1 MNQLK
6 KLFYKESKYILL
18 VDQAFI
24 SIINFGSILV
34 IAKLASILVF
44 SSFVVVYSYLYFT
57 YIFLTLLLSN
67 PILIFLKKKWSNNEE
82 NYLMVIILLNIVFNL
97 LISTILYTF
106 LSYQIEGVSYLS
118 FLFVSLSMTLFEI
131 LKKYIF
137 STNNISIIYAML
149 SSILLNILFFSFLF
163 IFKNELNLNEILK
176 VYWFSF
182 SLVVLSLLS
191 FFYFKKVFNV
201 NYKNISFAFIIDV
214 AKTHINYS
222 KWLILGGIA
231 FWGYSQ
237 GIYIIA
243 KSFNI
248 DDLVIGK
255 VRTIQNLLGIFNILA
270 FTIENYYT
278 PIFSSKVKKNLIA
291 EVIPSLKEYY
301 KENTLRIFILF
312 AAALPIGLYFYN
324 IMYSDKFGNGL
335 IIFIIFYLIQLALI
349 IIKPIAIALKVIEV
363 TKPFFVSHIF
373 AALSLLI
380 FTPFLLNKNNAVSFS
395 LIFVI
400 ANIIYFYIIAHSFY
414 LNYKK

>member
-82 NYLMVIILLNIVFNL
+82 NYLIVIILLNIVFNL

-106 LSYQIEGVSYLS
+106 LSYQIEGVSYVS

-149 SSILLNILFFSFLF
+149 SSILLNILFFGFLF

-191 FFYFKKVFNV
+191 LFYFKKVFNV

-237 GIYIIA
+237 GIYILA

>member
-1 MNQLK
+1 
-6 KLFYKESKYILL
+6 
-18 VDQAFI
+18 
-24 SIINFGSILV
+24 
-34 IAKLASILVF
+34 
-44 SSFVVVYSYLYFT
+44 
-57 YIFLTLLLSN
+57 
-67 PILIFLKKKWSNNEE
+67 
-82 NYLMVIILLNIVFNL
+82 
-97 LISTILYTF
+97 
-106 LSYQIEGVSYLS
+106 
-118 FLFVSLSMTLFEI
+118 
-131 LKKYIF
+131 
-137 STNNISIIYAML
+137 ML
-149 SSILLNILFFSFLF
+149 SSILLNILFFGFLF

-176 VYWFSF
+176 AYWFSF

-201 NYKNISFAFIIDV
+201 NYKNLSFAFIIDV

-373 AALSLLI
+373 AALSLLV

-395 LIFVI
+395 IIFVI

>member
-6 KLFYKESKYILL
+6 KLFNKESKYILL
-18 VDQAFI
+18 IDQAFI

-34 IAKLASILVF
+34 IAKLASIVVF

-67 PILIFLKKKWSNNEE
+67 PILVFLKKKWNNNEE
-82 NYLMVIILLNIVFNL
+82 NYLIVIILLNIVFNL
-97 LISTILYTF
+97 ILSSILYAF
-106 LSYQIEGVSYLS
+106 LSYQIEGVSYVS

-137 STNNISIIYAML
+137 SSNNVNVFYAML
-149 SSILLNILFFSFLF
+149 SSILLNLLFFGFLLL
-163 IFKNELNLNEILK
+163 FKNELNLNAILK

-182 SLVVLSLLS
+182 SFVVLGLLS
-191 FFYFKKVFNV
+191 FFYFKKTFNT
-201 NYKNISFAFIIDV
+201 NYKNISFTFIIDV

-243 KSFNI
+243 KSFDIN
-248 DDLVIGK
+248 DLVIGK

-278 PIFSSKVKKNLIA
+278 PIFSSKVKKNLIL
-291 EVIPSLKEYY
+291 EVIPSLKGFYR
-301 KENTLRIFILF
+301 ENALRIFMLF
-312 AAALPIGLYFYN
+312 AAGLPIGLYFYN
-324 IMYSDKFGNGL
+324 IMYSEKFGNGL
-335 IIFIIFYLIQLALI
+335 VIFLIFYLIQLALI

-373 AALSLLI
+373 AVLSLLI
-380 FTPFLLNKNNAVSFS
+380 FAPILLNKNNAIAFS

-400 ANIIYFYIIAHSFY
+400 ANIIYFYIIAYSFY

>member
-82 NYLMVIILLNIVFNL
+82 NYLIVIILLNIVFNL

-106 LSYQIEGVSYLS
+106 LSYQIEGVSYVS

-137 STNNISIIYAML
+137 SSNNISIIYAML
-149 SSILLNILFFSFLF
+149 SSILLNILFFGFLF

-176 VYWFSF
+176 AYWFSF

-191 FFYFKKVFNV
+191 FFCFKKVFNV

-324 IMYSDKFGNGL
+324 IITLL
-335 IIFIIFYLIQLALI
+335 IITS
-349 IIKPIAIALKVIEV
+349 LKVKMC
-363 TKPFFVSHIF
+363 T
-373 AALSLLI
+373 L
-380 FTPFLLNKNNAVSFS
+380 
-395 LIFVI
+395 
-400 ANIIYFYIIAHSFY
+400 
-414 LNYKK
+414 

>member
-67 PILIFLKKKWSNNEE
+67 PILIFLKKKWSTNEE
-82 NYLMVIILLNIVFNL
+82 NYLIVLILLNIVFNL

-106 LSYQIEGVSYLS
+106 LSYQIEGVSYVS

>member
-1 MNQLK
+1 M
-6 KLFYKESKYILL
+6 
-18 VDQAFI
+18 
-24 SIINFGSILV
+24 
-34 IAKLASILVF
+34 
-44 SSFVVVYSYLYFT
+44 
-57 YIFLTLLLSN
+57 
-67 PILIFLKKKWSNNEE
+67 IFLKKKWSNNEE
-82 NYLMVIILLNIVFNL
+82 NYLIVIILLNIVFNL

-106 LSYQIEGVSYLS
+106 LSYQIEGVSYVS

-137 STNNISIIYAML
+137 SSNNISIIYAML
-149 SSILLNILFFSFLF
+149 SSILLNILFFGFLF

-176 VYWFSF
+176 AYWFSF

-201 NYKNISFAFIIDV
+201 NYKNLSCAFIIDV

-301 KENTLRIFILF
+301 KDEPLF
-312 AAALPIGLYFYN
+312 KNSKVVVSIY
-324 IMYSDKFGNGL
+324 GNEITGN
-335 IIFIIFYLIQLALI
+335 
-349 IIKPIAIALKVIEV
+349 
-363 TKPFFVSHIF
+363 
-373 AALSLLI
+373 
-380 FTPFLLNKNNAVSFS
+380 LNKNLVKKIQFDEVQSETLGILEKPTYLDLFKNAILNSDGV
-395 LIFVI
+395 VI
-400 ANIIYFYIIAHSFY
+400 AGDETDESILELVKTHEKPLLKFGFKDGFKEEY
-414 LNYKK
+414 LNFYNTKILN

>member
-1 MNQLK
+1 
-6 KLFYKESKYILL
+6 
-18 VDQAFI
+18 
-24 SIINFGSILV
+24 
-34 IAKLASILVF
+34 
-44 SSFVVVYSYLYFT
+44 
-57 YIFLTLLLSN
+57 
-67 PILIFLKKKWSNNEE
+67 
-82 NYLMVIILLNIVFNL
+82 
-97 LISTILYTF
+97 
-106 LSYQIEGVSYLS
+106 
-118 FLFVSLSMTLFEI
+118 MTLFEI

-137 STNNISIIYAML
+137 STNNINIIYAML
-149 SSILLNILFFSFLF
+149 SSVLLNILFFGFLL
-163 IFKNELNLNEILK
+163 IYKNELNLNEILK

-201 NYKNISFAFIIDV
+201 NCKNISFVFIIDV

-301 KENTLRIFILF
+301 KENTLKIFILF
-312 AAALPIGLYFYN
+312 AAALPIGLSFYN

-335 IIFIIFYLIQLALI
+335 IIFIIFYLIQLVLI

-380 FTPFLLNKNNAVSFS
+380 FTPFLLSKNNAVSFS
-395 LIFVI
+395 LIFVM

>member
-214 AKTHINYS
+214 AKIHINYS